1 MEKKFVLFDFDGV
14 IADTFH
20 IGHSVAQKICSY
32 ITESE
37 YRKYHEENII
47 EKIRIVRAQ
56 DHGDRCDHALD
67 WLGEYLPAFN
77 EHAKSF
83 EGMPE
88 VLRKFAQIY
97 TLCVVSSSQEDPIEH
112 FLEKYGLNDTI
123 QGIYGLYAGTRKDE
137 KFKTIFAKYAIE
149 PREAVFI
156 TDTLGDINEAANV
169 GLKSIGV
176 TWGFQDHATL
186 ARGNPFRIV
195 DKPEELSKAVTDY
208 FASEA

>member
-77 EHAKSF
+77 DHAHAF

-88 VLRKFAQIY
+88 VLKEFAQTY
-97 TLCVVSSSQEDPIEH
+97 TLNIVSSSQEEPIEH
-112 FLEKYGLNDTI
+112 FLKKYGVSGAI
-123 QGIYGLYAGTRKDE
+123 QGIYGLHTATRKDE

-149 PREAVFI
+149 PSEAIFI
-156 TDTLGDINEAANV
+156 TDTLGDINEASNV
-169 GLKSIGV
+169 DLRSIGV
-176 TWGFQDHATL
+176 TWGFQDRPTL

-208 FASEA
+208 FASAA